1 MCWPQR
7 RLASE
12 NYAPCP
18 PGCPGR
24 GEVSEGNSHR
34 PDCPCA
40 ATRPPSRAYS
50 HTRGQQE
57 LGRTDG
63 QCQGLPVMRDTTHRL
78 LTGERL
84 ALPKAPGLPHPVPE
98 GAGGAEPSSP
108 ALAPGPQTGARPQ
121 ARPTLGRRTSRRPC
135 PGAAWTSFLHPPW
148 SGMRLGWD
156 KAVGGNAGRRCC
168 LGPWPH
174 YRERHLGQS
183 PGGLK
188 KNTWPCALR
197 SGGVH
202 AAPPRVPDR
211 LAKRLLP
218 HQERPRVRSSDAFCH
233 PELGPETPRGP
244 H

>member
-1 MCWPQR
+1 
-7 RLASE
+7 
-12 NYAPCP
+12 
-18 PGCPGR
+18 
-24 GEVSEGNSHR
+24 
-34 PDCPCA
+34 
-40 ATRPPSRAYS
+40 
-50 HTRGQQE
+50 
-57 LGRTDG
+57 
-63 QCQGLPVMRDTTHRL
+63 MRDTTHRL

-98 GAGGAEPSSP
+98 GSP
-108 ALAPGPQTGARPQ
+108 AALPSPRGEG
-121 ARPTLGRRTSRRPC
+121 TSRRPC

-156 KAVGGNAGRRCC
+156 KAVGGNAGRTCC

-174 YRERHLGQS
+174 YREKHLGQS

-188 KNTWPCALR
+188 NTWPCALQ

-211 LAKRLLP
+211 LVKCLLP

-233 PELGPETPRGP
+233 PELRPETPCGSQ
-244 H
+244 